1 MANQQAGDPTFHDA
15 FISYSRKDRPF
26 AVLLQRALNGY
37 TPPGGLPV
45 PRRRLNVFRDEEDF
59 TGTEYFQAVRH
70 HLAGSRKLIV
80 VCSPHARASTFVDD
94 EIRSF
99 ARTHAAGDLIP
110 VLIAGRPEASG
121 SPDDAQFAFPAA
133 LCELLELPLAAD
145 YRDFD
150 PRASKLD
157 SGPFRTA
164 WFKLLADLCNCSRA
178 EIEMREQRR
187 KVRRRLQWGAGVTA
201 VSVALAVA
209 GFVANDASRLAQSN
223 DLASHAL
230 GIAASD
236 PDRGTALALDAIGK
250 RRTPLA
256 VSALRVA
263 QASLPEMQA
272 SVAPE
277 GGPTDPMVF
286 SPDGQ
291 RLVVADGEAGA
302 RVLDL
307 ATGKTLLQL
316 ATEGKPPA
324 GVEFSPDGRLVA
336 LSDFEGGTSVHEF
349 ATGRRVATVKGTLSW
364 LAPSADGVP
373 RSLVVHEGTARLVA
387 LLPDGSERVLP
398 GIALPDLSE
407 ASWAV
412 SPDGRR
418 LAVATEGGGKGRLAL
433 VDLASGKVQTQ
444 TGAFSTAGVAWS
456 PKGTWAVSHW
466 LMGFAVLDT
475 RDRTRP
481 FLHDTGDEI
490 SVEDVAFSAD
500 ETLLATT
507 DRGGLTTLWD
517 VRQGKVAGKF
527 QGPGA
532 RAYTPDF
539 SADGALLSVVFG
551 NGQASLFALGNRDA
565 ELIQDPLVTLEGT
578 WGELVAARFS
588 PSGREL
594 IARYAGGKLVAWST
608 GRWLP
613 RHRLPLQYEAR
624 HRSGQAQGL
633 GDLELALDGS
643 VIATKQ
649 GGRWL
654 GWSTAS
660 GAEVEASARPKDM
673 VMAPLTQ
680 AARLESDG
688 RSLRLAGQQVLLQTP
703 RTGSVLRLAHGDAV
717 TSASFSPNGA
727 CVVSTSGVVMASG
740 GTPPG
745 GNRVR
750 LWDAET
756 GALLRDWGLV
766 APADAAFFAGPERV
780 VVLYSGQALIYP
792 APLCGSEE
800 ALIERAAATPL
811 AADPAPAKAERA
823 IAPR

>member
-1 MANQQAGDPTFHDA
+1 MVHQQAGDPTFHDA

-37 TPPGGLPV
+37 TPPSGLPV
-45 PRRRLNVFRDEEDF
+45 ARRRLNVFRDEEDF

-80 VCSPHARASTFVDD
+80 LCSPNARASKFVDD

-110 VLIAGRPEASG
+110 VLIAGRPETSG
-121 SPDDAQFAFPAA
+121 SPDDSQFAFPAA
-133 LCELLELPLAAD
+133 LCEILELPLAAD

-150 PRASKLD
+150 PKASKLD
-157 SGPFRTA
+157 SPPCRTA

-178 EIEMREQRR
+178 EIEMREHRR
-187 KVRRRLQWGAGVTA
+187 KVRQRLQWGAGVTA
-201 VSVALAVA
+201 ISVALAVA
-209 GFVANDASRLAQSN
+209 AFVANNASRLAESN
-223 DLASHAL
+223 DLASQAL
-230 GIAASD
+230 GIASSD

-256 VSALRVA
+256 VSALRAA
-263 QASLPEMQA
+263 QASLPELQA

-277 GGPTDPMVF
+277 GGPNDPMVF

-302 RVLDL
+302 RVLD
-307 ATGKTLLQL
+307 ARTGKPLLQL
-316 ATEGKPPA
+316 ATEGKPT
-324 GVEFSPDGRLVA
+324 GGIQFSSDGRLVA
-336 LSDFEGGTSVHEF
+336 LADFEEGTSVHDI
-349 ATGRRVATVKGTLSW
+349 ATGKRLATVKGTLSW
-364 LAPSADGVP
+364 LASSADGAP
-373 RSLVVHEGTARLVA
+373 RALVVREGRARLVA
-387 LLPDGSERVLP
+387 LQPDGSERVLQ

-433 VDLASGKVQTQ
+433 IDLASGKVQTQ

-456 PKGTWAVSHW
+456 PKGTWLVSKW

-475 RDRTRP
+475 RERTRP

-490 SVEDVAFSAD
+490 SVEDVAFSTD

-517 VRQGKVAGKF
+517 VKQGKVAGKF

-539 SADGALLSVVFG
+539 SADGALLSVVFS
-551 NGQASLFALGNRDA
+551 NGQASLFGLDA
-565 ELIQDPLVTLEGT
+565 RNKELIQDPLVTLEGT

-594 IARYAGGKLVAWST
+594 IARYAGGKLVAWSIE
-608 GRWLP
+608 RWLP
-613 RHRLPLQYEAR
+613 RHRLPLRYEAR
-624 HRSGQAQGL
+624 FQAGQAQGL
-633 GDLELALDGS
+633 ADLELAPDGS

-649 GGRWL
+649 GGRWR
-654 GWSTAS
+654 GWNTAS
-660 GAEVEASARPKDM
+660 GAEVSDRPKDM
-673 VMAPLTQ
+673 APLAQ

-703 RTGSVLRLAHGDAV
+703 RTGSVLRLAHSDAV
-717 TSASFSPNGA
+717 TSASFNPTGA

-750 LWDAET
+750 LWDSET
-756 GALLRDWGLV
+756 GALLRDWGLA
-766 APADAAFFAGPERV
+766 APPDAAFFAGPERV

-792 APLCGSEE
+792 VPLCGSEDG
-800 ALIERAAATPL
+800 LLRRAAATRPS
-811 AADPAPAKAERA
+811 AD
-823 IAPR
+823 